1 MKSIGALVL
10 LCLVS
15 VGYGCATIVH
25 GTHQDIACS
34 TSPSGA
40 TVRSA
45 DGFKCTTPCT
55 VTLTRK
61 KDNTLTIEKEGYETS
76 TVAIRSVLSG
86 AVAGN
91 IIAGG
96 LIGWGVD
103 AVSGGQDRL
112 VPETVDVT
120 LKPLVAKSEPNP
132 PGSQPKSVLERLKEL
147 GDLQK
152 ANVISASEFT
162 RMKESLLREYG
173 IAPEQELPK
182 DESQQKQEQPSTP
195 EGGQ

>member
-1 MKSIGALVL
+1 MKSTCALL
-10 LCLVS
+10 LVCVVS

-25 GTHQDIACS
+25 GTHQDIACT

-55 VTLTRK
+55 LALSRK
-61 KDNTLTIEKEGYETS
+61 KDNTLTIEMEGYETS
-76 TVAIRSVLSG
+76 TVSVRSVLSG

-91 IIAGG
+91 ILAGG

-103 AVSGGQDRL
+103 AASGGQDRL

-120 LKPLVAKSEPNP
+120 LKPKVAKAEAILPVAA
-132 PGSQPKSVLERLKEL
+132 PKTVLEKLKEL
-147 GDLQK
+147 GDLRN
-152 ANVISASEFT
+152 ANVISAAEFT
-162 RMKESLLREYG
+162 QMKESLLREYG
-173 IAPEQELPK
+173 IEPDQEPTK
-182 DESQQKQEQPSTP
+182 
-195 EGGQ
+195 GGNEPP